1 MKIRNIL
8 LLLTVLMFW
17 SACNDEWTEEQYTH
31 YISFKAPLNDN
42 GVSRIYIRYKPEGS
56 VTFKLPLVISG
67 STTSLTDVNVH
78 VAVDSDTLKIL
89 NNERFQ
95 NRTDFYYREL
105 SENYFSFPE
114 TVKIPAG
121 ENSALLNIDFR
132 LQEID
137 LADKWVLPLT
147 IVDNPSYNYTSH
159 PRKHYNK
166 ALLRIMPFNDY
177 SGIYSG
183 TALRMYLTG
192 YQNEAAIVKS
202 NIPTYVVDENTIF
215 FYAGMIDEQNIDRKK
230 YKIFASFDDKNK
242 TVTFTAEDPRINFRS
257 TATSTFKVDEIMDEV
272 RPYLLHRYITINNIE
287 YTFTDYTTVPNNEIS
302 YTVKGS
308 LMMERKINTQ
318 IPDED
323 QAIEW

>member
-8 LLLTVLMFW
+8 LLFTVLMFW
-17 SACNDEWTEEQYTH
+17 SACNDEWIEEQYTH

-42 GVSRIYIRYKPEGS
+42 GVTRIYIRYKSEGA
-56 VTFKLPLVISG
+56 VVYKLPLIVSG
-67 STTSLTDVNVH
+67 STTNSSDLNIH
-78 VAVDSDTLKIL
+78 IAVDPDTLRIL

-105 SENYFSFPE
+105 DENHFSFPE

-121 ENSALLNIDFR
+121 ENTALLNIDFK
-132 LQEID
+132 LQEVD

-147 IVDNPSYNYTSH
+147 IVDSPSYNYTSH
-159 PRKHYNK
+159 PRKHYSK

-183 TALRMYLTG
+183 TALRMYLKG
-192 YQNEAAIVKS
+192 YENEAAIVKS

-230 YKIFASFDDKNK
+230 YKIFASFDDINK
-242 TVTFTAEDPRINFRS
+242 TVTFTAEDPNINFKS
-257 TATSTFKVDEIMDEV
+257 LATSTFKIDEIMDEV

-302 YTVKGS
+302 YKVKGS